1 MSSQSYGIND
11 IAHLETRE
19 AMRTRINMY
28 LGSDDTEGIYQA
40 LKEIINN
47 STDEALAGYGDVIK
61 ITINEKNNEV
71 TVSDKGRGVPW
82 GVKDGR
88 NILVAIYTESHTG
101 GKFGKGSYKN
111 SSGLN
116 GIGGTAVCMS
126 SLSFSVSSCRD
137 GKIAT
142 ADFSKGN
149 LINYK
154 EVSTKDT
161 QTGTT
166 IKFIPD
172 KEVFKNMEQGF
183 SYDRICKEIKNISYL
198 NKGVHFIVESTE
210 GKKNEYYSK
219 NGIADFIADK
229 VKKPLMSSPIIV
241 SKSDGTDEMEIAFM
255 WTGDSYQ
262 EYVFVNGL
270 YCPEGGAP
278 CTGAKSTITTSIKRL
293 SKNDFSPDTI
303 RKGLVFAINCK
314 VAEPS
319 FANQTKSKIGNPS
332 LRTLAS
338 AAFKEGLEQ
347 FATSAD
353 FANIIEI
360 MKKFEKA
367 EKAAD
372 RERQKVLNAD
382 KEIER
387 EAKKKSVMANKLKDC
402 RIHDAESVLYI
413 VEGDSALG
421 SFVQSRDSTRV
432 AAMPIRGKII
442 NAMKNTLED
451 VLDNEEVKDIAKVCG
466 CGILDKVNVNKLRYG
481 KICFAADADP
491 DGYSIVCL
499 LLVLFYKLMPELIK
513 NGKVYWA
520 QFPLYE
526 ITSGKQTFL
535 AYDDNEVSEVLKK
548 HPKASLSRN
557 KGLGEMDADV
567 FAEAAFGPS
576 ARMVQFTMK
585 DAAAAEQM
593 LEVLLGNRNKE
604 RTEYIFSNIDFST
617 VEGE

>member
-1 MSSQSYGIND
+1 MLSKQNYGIDN
-11 IAHLETRE
+11 IEHLETRE

-47 STDEALAGYGDVIK
+47 STDESLAGYGDEIY
-61 ITINEKNNEV
+61 ITIDESKNEV

-82 GVKDGR
+82 GIKDGR

-101 GKFGKGSYKN
+101 GKFGKSSYKN
-111 SSGLN
+111 AAGLN

-142 ADFSKGN
+142 AEFSKGS
-149 LINYK
+149 LTSYK
-154 EVSTKDT
+154 EVDTKET

-172 KEVFKNMEQGF
+172 KEVFKNMEEGF

-198 NKGVHFIVESTE
+198 NKGVHFIVKSTG
-210 GKKNEYYSK
+210 GKKVEYYSK
-219 NGIADFIADK
+219 NGIADFISDK

-270 YCPEGGAP
+270 YCPEGGSP

-293 SKNDFSPDTI
+293 SKSDFSPDTI

-319 FANQTKSKIGNPS
+319 FANQTKSKVGNPS

-347 FATSAD
+347 FAATSD
-353 FANIIEI
+353 FNNVIEV
-360 MKKFEKA
+360 MKKIEKA

-372 RERQKVLNAD
+372 KAREAVLSYNKEM
-382 KEIER
+382 KEIR
-387 EAKKKSVMANKLKDC
+387 KNKLAFIDKLS
-402 RIHDAESVLYI
+402 DAEVLGQDSI
-413 VEGDSALG
+413 LCVCEGDSSG
-421 SFVQSRDSTRV
+421 SSIAMGRDTKKHGILR
-432 AAMPIRGKII
+432 IRGKML
-442 NAMKNTLED
+442 NCLKAED
-451 VLDNEEVKDIAKVCG
+451 EKILQNEEIKLLLYAMGIDI
-466 CGILDKVNVNKLRYG
+466 NNYNQTKLRYG
-481 KICFAADADP
+481 KIAICADQD
-491 DGYSIVCL
+491 
-499 LLVLFYKLMPELIK
+499 K
-513 NGKVYWA
+513 
-520 QFPLYE
+520 
-526 ITSGKQTFL
+526 
-535 AYDDNEVSEVLKK
+535 
-548 HPKASLSRN
+548 
-557 KGLGEMDADV
+557 
-567 FAEAAFGPS
+567 
-576 ARMVQFTMK
+576 
-585 DAAAAEQM
+585 
-593 LEVLLGNRNKE
+593 
-604 RTEYIFSNIDFST
+604 
-617 VEGE
+617 